1 MRKEGGERMYEQ
13 LITVWERVK
22 LLLGEQLKMPGFNN
36 CMHHLTVSL
45 ANALFFVLISIY
57 HGNACLDL
65 SILRQ
70 TVIRQ
75 QSSESFRVGFKHC
88 KAKLSTLNK

>member
-1 MRKEGGERMYEQ
+1 MRKEGGERMY
-13 LITVWERVK
+13 IAAWERVE
-22 LLLGEQLKMPGFNN
+22 LLLGEQLKMPCFNN

-45 ANALFFVLISIY
+45 ANPFIFVLISIS
-57 HGNACLDL
+57 HGNACLNL

-75 QSSESFRVGFKHC
+75 QSSESFRAGFNV
-88 KAKLSTLNK
+88 AKQNDQV

>member
-13 LITVWERVK
+13 LIAVSERVK
-22 LLLGEQLKMPGFNN
+22 LLGEQLKMPCFNN
-36 CMHHLTVSL
+36 CLHHLTLSL
-45 ANALFFVLISIY
+45 ANAITFVLISIS

-75 QSSESFRVGFKHC
+75 QSSESSRVGFKRC
-88 KAKLSTLNK
+88 KAK